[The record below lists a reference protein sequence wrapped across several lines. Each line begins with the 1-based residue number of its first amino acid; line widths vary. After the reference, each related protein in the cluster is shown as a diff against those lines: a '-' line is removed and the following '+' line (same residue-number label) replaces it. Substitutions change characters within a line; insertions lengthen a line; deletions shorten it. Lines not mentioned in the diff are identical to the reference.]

1 MKKEQIARLLVHWR
15 RPVPG
20 SDLFRFSIV
29 LVNSKTN
36 ETMRALYKDSFAALF
51 TFDNWNESTPPRQPT
66 PVIEP
71 DLLPQA
77 TTLSLPPRH
86 PTPVIDPALLPRAP
100 TPVIDPVLLG
110 AVDDLPRAPTPVIDP
125 VLLGAVND
133 LPRAPAPSLPPR
145 ALTPVIRNPSQV
157 GLTSESEESRPR
169 PKPRPRQKA
178 KHPTVSSDDPNHNT
192 IPDDQQEEELGRTK
206 RIPKRKFDIYL
217 AAEEKTAELAEKKK
231 RDAKCKRRK

>member
-110 AVDDLPRAPTPVIDP
+110 AV
-125 VLLGAVND
+125 ND

-157 GLTSESEESRPR
+157 GLTSESEQSQPR